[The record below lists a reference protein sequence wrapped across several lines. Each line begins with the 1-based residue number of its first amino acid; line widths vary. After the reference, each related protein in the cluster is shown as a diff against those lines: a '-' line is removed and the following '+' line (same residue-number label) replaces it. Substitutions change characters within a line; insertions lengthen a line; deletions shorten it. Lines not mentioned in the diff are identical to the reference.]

1 VTGLYWMCARLLI
14 LFGCGLWLT
23 VEAQEEDQVGLLSGG
38 WLWSLW
44 PQSLHT
50 QLVVGIL
57 SPAFLRNDCG
67 IGHCYQS
74 WIISGLELASTV
86 FEFLDNLL
94 LDTMCES
101 VMVNVCLRDKLKTGH
116 PLQDTQYLENSL
128 SLFSCFTGPFT
139 CGSQLGFVCW
149 RFLHSHESYV
159 CWLIYVCCFGET
171 PLECHIWYM
180 AVCTLASDWKWGS
193 MWWFSDFNQ
202 HAINCEYGLPA
213 FWVDVKSVVVWN
225 KVIFNL

>member
-1 VTGLYWMCARLLI
+1 MTGLYWMCARLLI

-44 PQSLHT
+44 PQSLRT

-101 VMVNVCLRDKLKTGH
+101 VMVNVCLGDKLKTGH

-128 SLFSCFTGPFT
+128 CVFLFYRPFYLWK
-139 CGSQLGFVCW
+139 SI
-149 RFLHSHESYV
+149 RFCLSKIPPFSWELCLLV
-159 CWLIYVCCFGET
+159 DIYVCCFGET
-171 PLECHIWYM
+171 PLECNIWYM

-202 HAINCEYGLPA
+202 HAINCQYGLPA

-225 KVIFNL
+225 RVIFNL